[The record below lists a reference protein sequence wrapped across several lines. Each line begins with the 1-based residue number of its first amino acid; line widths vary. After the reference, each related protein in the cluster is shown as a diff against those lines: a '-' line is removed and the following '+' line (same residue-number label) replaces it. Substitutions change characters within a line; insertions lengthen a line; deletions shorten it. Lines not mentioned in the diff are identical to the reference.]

1 MSNILQNIYRS
12 NDLENKEQKKDELLK
27 KIIDN
32 QSMSK
37 ENKVRAIWLTLE
49 NKNIKFNDYNS
60 NIAISDS
67 NLFNGGFYEF
77 LRFYGFKN
85 NSKQPNAFITS
96 KNKSGLYSV
105 NFTDVDNNRYI
116 NKMSL
121 SKWCEG
127 SPYYPKTF
135 IATKKDEFNKL
146 VLDPN
151 QKYFVKSIF
160 GVGSKSIG
168 ISMGNKLIYR
178 PDILDKAPIVV
189 QEGVKNMRLNEGR
202 KEDERVY
209 VLWVKIN
216 GKIRVFLHTKTMV
229 RMCKI
234 KYSENIAKETHFTIQ
249 VNNPN
254 GIIKSCKNPC
264 ELELLKP
271 IVVDISK
278 RVMPHISR
286 KMTNNHVVEFWLTGW
301 DILFDTNNHPWLLE
315 INSRPN
321 QCESAKARLM
331 HYPIYQQIYEMI
343 HSHHNNREFVL
354 KDFVEIFI

>member
-1 MSNILQNIYRS
+1 MNNILSIFTKT
-12 NDLENKEQKKDELLK
+12 DEVKKDTKEKLLHEIVNNNNISLQA
-27 KIIDN
+27 KI
-32 QSMSK
+32 K
-37 ENKVRAIWLTLE
+37 AIWLTLE
-49 NKNIKFNDYNS
+49 NNNIKFLEKNS

-67 NLFNGGFYEF
+67 NLFNGGFHEF
-77 LRFYGFKN
+77 IKLYGFKN
-85 NSKQPNAFITS
+85 DAKKKNAFITS
-96 KNKSGLYSV
+96 KNRSGRYSV

-135 IATKKDEFNKL
+135 IVTKKDEFNKL
-146 VLDPN
+146 ALNPN
-151 QKYFVKSIF
+151 QKYFVKTIF

-178 PDILDKAPIVV
+178 PDILEKVPVVV
-189 QEGVKNMRLNEGR
+189 QEGVKNMRLNDGR

-216 GKIRVFLHTKTMV
+216 GKIRVLLHTKTIV
-229 RMCKI
+229 RMCKR
-234 KYSENIAKETHFTIQ
+234 KYSENIEKDTHFTIL

-264 ELELLKP
+264 EVELLKH
-271 IVVDISK
+271 VVSDITK
-278 RVMPHISR
+278 RVMPHISK

-321 QCESAKARLM
+321 QCENLKARIM

-343 HSHHNNREFVL
+343 HSHHNNKEFEL
-354 KDFVEIFI
+354 KDFVEIIT

>member
-1 MSNILQNIYRS
+1 MNNFFNNNEFKKNKKDLLEEIINNNNISLQN
-12 NDLENKEQKKDELLK
+12 
-27 KIIDN
+27 KI
-32 QSMSK
+32 K
-37 ENKVRAIWLTLE
+37 AIWLTLE
-49 NKNIKFNDYNS
+49 NKNIKFDDYNS

-67 NLFNGGFYEF
+67 KLFNNGFHEF
-77 LRFYGFKN
+77 IKLYGFKN
-85 NSKQPNAFITS
+85 DAKKKNAFITS
-96 KNKSGLYSV
+96 KNRNGRYSV

-121 SKWCEG
+121 SKWCKD

-135 IATKKDEFNKL
+135 IVTKKEDFNKL
-146 VLDPN
+146 PLKQD

-178 PDILDKAPIVV
+178 TDILDKVPVVV
-189 QEGVKNMRLNEGR
+189 QEGIKNMRLNEGR
-202 KEDERVY
+202 KEDERIY
-209 VLWVKIN
+209 VLWVKID

-229 RMCKI
+229 RMCKK
-234 KYSENIAKETHFTIQ
+234 KYSENIEKDTHFTIL
-249 VNNPN
+249 VNNPH

-271 IVVDISK
+271 VVLDISK
-278 RVMPHISR
+278 RIMPYISKR
-286 KMTNNHVVEFWLTGW
+286 FFNNHVVEFWLTGW

-321 QCESAKARLM
+321 QCENIKARLM

-343 HSHHNNREFVL
+343 HSHHNNKEFQL
-354 KDFVEIFI
+354 KDFIEIFY

>member
-1 MSNILQNIYRS
+1 MNKILSIFGKTDEVNNTKDKILQEIVNNNQIS
-12 NDLENKEQKKDELLK
+12 LQS
-27 KIIDN
+27 KI
-32 QSMSK
+32 K
-37 ENKVRAIWLTLE
+37 AIWLTLE

-67 NLFNGGFYEF
+67 NLFNGGFHEF
-77 LRFYGFKN
+77 IKLYGFKN
-85 NSKQPNAFITS
+85 DAKKKNAFITS
-96 KNKSGLYSV
+96 KNRIGRYSV

-135 IATKKDEFNKL
+135 IATKKDEFNRL
-146 VLDPN
+146 ALNPN
-151 QKYFVKSIF
+151 QKYFVKTIF

-178 PDILDKAPIVV
+178 PDILENVPVVV

-209 VLWVKIN
+209 VLWVKID

-229 RMCKI
+229 RMCQK
-234 KYSENIAKETHFTIQ
+234 KYSENIEKDTHFTIL

-264 ELELLKP
+264 EMELLKP

-321 QCESAKARLM
+321 QCESVKARLM

-343 HSHHNNREFVL
+343 HSHHNNKEFVL
-354 KDFVEIFI
+354 KDFVEIFY

>member
-1 MSNILQNIYRS
+1 M
-12 NDLENKEQKKDELLK
+12 NKFEELLNEVFESK
-27 KIIDN
+27 KITFI
-32 QSMSK
+32 
-37 ENKVRAIWLTLE
+37 NKIKSIWLTLQ
-49 NKNIKFNDYNS
+49 NNNVKFLEKTS
-60 NIAISDS
+60 NISLTDS
-67 NLFNGGFYEF
+67 FLFNNGFNEF
-77 LRFYGFKN
+77 LKFYGFQNDSNEK
-85 NSKQPNAFITS
+85 NAFITS
-96 KNKSGLYSV
+96 KNRNGLYSV
-105 NFTDVDNNRYI
+105 NFTDVDNNQYI

-135 IATKKDEFNKL
+135 IVTKKDKFNKL
-146 VLDPN
+146 DLNPN

-160 GVGSKSIG
+160 GVGSLSIG
-168 ISMGNKLIYR
+168 ISVGNKLIYR
-178 PDILDKAPIVV
+178 SDILNKKPLVV

-209 VLWVKIN
+209 VLWVKIG

-229 RMCKI
+229 RMCRKE
-234 KYSENIAKETHFTIQ
+234 YSDNISKDTHFTIL

-271 IVVDISK
+271 VVSDITK
-278 RVMPHISR
+278 RVMPHISK

-301 DILFDTNNHPWLLE
+301 DILFDINNHPWLLE

-321 QCESAKARLM
+321 QCENLKARIM

-343 HSHHNNREFVL
+343 HSHHNNKEFEL
-354 KDFVEIFI
+354 KDFVEIVY